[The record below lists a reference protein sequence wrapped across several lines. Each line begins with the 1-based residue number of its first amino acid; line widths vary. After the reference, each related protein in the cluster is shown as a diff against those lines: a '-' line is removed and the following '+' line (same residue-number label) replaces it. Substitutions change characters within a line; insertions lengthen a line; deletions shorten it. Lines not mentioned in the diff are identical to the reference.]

1 MDKAT
6 LAHLSFDLQGLR
18 ERNWTSRHFR
28 EISEPW
34 KIEIYEDSGRLLA
47 PSWSGFRATVT
58 QADGS
63 MRWVDM
69 PTAGAESYTEVSSS
83 QLNSSC
89 IARGISVYTAGHK
102 TYGAGSCSP
111 AGSLGM
117 SAKDGLTP
125 LQSQQ

>member
-1 MDKAT
+1 MQVSHLHAVLASCARCMLSHLQCSSQSPCIFPMVPKPRLALLCVDKAI
-6 LAHLSFDLQGLR
+6 LVHISLHLQGLR

-28 EISEPW
+28 ESSEPW

-69 PTAGAESYTEVSSS
+69 PTAGAESYTEVSQPS
-83 QLNSSC
+83 
-89 IARGISVYTAGHK
+89 
-102 TYGAGSCSP
+102 
-111 AGSLGM
+111 
-117 SAKDGLTP
+117 
-125 LQSQQ
+125 